1 MVTGEDYLRW
11 QTLPGMFF
19 ELAEGYGTRPL
30 FWAKRDGTWQSHS
43 WQTTAEQVSALARAL
58 RGAGVKPGDR
68 VMLVGENRPEWGI
81 ADLAIMAAR
90 AVTVPAY
97 ITNTVEDH
105 QHIVSDSGAVL
116 AIVSTKQLA
125 SRLLPALAGTAVTRV
140 IAMEAPDAPAPAGVE
155 VVGWEDALADGAART
170 DDTMGEL
177 GQIKRADASCII
189 YTSGTGGAP
198 KGVILSHGA
207 ILANC
212 YGAWHLLADD
222 FGMTDEI
229 FLSFLPLSHS
239 YEHTTGLLFAL
250 STGAEIYYAESAEKL
265 IDNIGEVRPTLMT
278 AVPRLYETVYR
289 RITQGVARQGG
300 LKATLFHRALELGK
314 KRYHQRGLNPVD
326 GAQDWV
332 LDKLVRDKVRE
343 RFGGRLKAWV
353 SGGAPLNVEI
363 GLFFTALGIPILQ
376 GYGQTE
382 SAPVVSCN
390 PPSRPKIH
398 TVGPPVRG
406 VEVKIAEDGEILVRG
421 ELVMDGYWGL
431 AELSAETVKDG
442 WLHTGDIGKLDEDG
456 YIQITDRKKD
466 IIVFSGGDNV
476 SPARIEGMLALEPA
490 IAQAFVYGDRRPHLV
505 GVLVPDEEFRRDY
518 AKTAGVKND
527 LATLREDAGFHAA
540 LDEAVTRV
548 NGHLANME
556 RVRRFIVAND
566 AWTIE
571 NGYLTPS
578 MKVKRHL
585 VRDLYQAELDGLY

>member
-1 MVTGEDYLRW
+1 MATGDDYLRW

-19 ELAEGYGTRPL
+19 ELAENYGARPL
-30 FWAKRDGTWQSHS
+30 FWAKRDGAWQSNS
-43 WQTTAEQVSALARAL
+43 WQATAEQVSALARAL

-68 VMLVGENRPEWGI
+68 VMLVSENRPEWGI

-125 SRLLPALAGTAVTRV
+125 SRLLPALAGTAVKQV
-140 IAMEAPDAPAPAGVE
+140 IALEAPDEAAPSGVE
-155 VVGWEDALADGAART
+155 LKSWEEALADGAARP

-177 GQIKRADASCII
+177 GKLKRTETSCII

-207 ILANC
+207 ILSNC
-212 YGAWHLLADD
+212 YGAWHLLAPD

-250 STGAEIYYAESAEKL
+250 STGAQIYYAESAEKL

-300 LKATLFHRALELGK
+300 VKAKLFGRALELGK

-326 GAQDWV
+326 GMQDWV
-332 LDKLVRDKVRE
+332 LDKLVRDKVRD

-363 GLFFTALGIPILQ
+363 GLFFTALGVPILQ

-390 PPSRPKIH
+390 PPHAPKIH

-406 VEVKIAEDGEILVRG
+406 VEAKRASSSRVPP
-421 ELVMDGYWGL
+421 
-431 AELSAETVKDG
+431 
-442 WLHTGDIGKLDEDG
+442 
-456 YIQITDRKKD
+456 RK
-466 IIVFSGGDNV
+466 V
-476 SPARIEGMLALEPA
+476 
-490 IAQAFVYGDRRPHLV
+490 
-505 GVLVPDEEFRRDY
+505 
-518 AKTAGVKND
+518 
-527 LATLREDAGFHAA
+527 
-540 LDEAVTRV
+540 
-548 NGHLANME
+548 
-556 RVRRFIVAND
+556 
-566 AWTIE
+566 W
-571 NGYLTPS
+571 
-578 MKVKRHL
+578 
-585 VRDLYQAELDGLY
+585 